1 MGKEW
6 VPGHTGQKKEPIC
19 DRFFCPMIS
28 SNMYNL
34 QTDNDMLHLLEEKIS
49 NLNKQ
54 TNKNQKPTSKY
65 KSK

>member
-1 MGKEW
+1 
-6 VPGHTGQKKEPIC
+6 
-19 DRFFCPMIS
+19 MIS

-65 KSK
+65 ESK